1 MDEIHQKNLYDYYKI
16 KEPKQPGLPPKI
28 WGIDSM
34 STALSMAIVR
44 LYFNPEMVEDKN
56 NRESEKKYTYY

>member
-1 MDEIHQKNLYDYYKI
+1 
-16 KEPKQPGLPPKI
+16 
-28 WGIDSM
+28 M